1 MLIYLYTI
9 KKSNAVCWKGAEKM
23 NARKMIRAVIL
34 GIAASRRC
42 LFQAAAMGIKHRTRG
57 CAERKSTDAEDQK
70 AGETCGRDCFRLSA
84 L

>member
-1 MLIYLYTI
+1 
-9 KKSNAVCWKGAEKM
+9 M
-23 NARKMIRAVIL
+23 NARKMIKAVIL
-34 GIAASRRC
+34 GIAA
-42 LFQAAAMGIKHRTRG
+42 AAALSVSGCSDGNKAPDQGG